1 MPDTNPIQALRESA
15 ALVEGAGHD
24 VLRATGNDRVSFLAR
39 ITSGT
44 LASLDPGHGT
54 RTLLLD
60 VKGRVLASLLAFARA
75 KSVRLIA
82 SGGQGADVAAGLSKY
97 AIMDDFQI
105 VHESELAT
113 LAVLGPKAGLALEA
127 IGLAGGGALLQAPI
141 FSHQDATTERFGL
154 VWMAHGRAS
163 GVDGLCVV
171 ATKPMRDAIA
181 EALLQSGVASLP
193 ADIAD
198 ALRIAALE
206 PAAGKEITPERFP
219 VEIGLGKAIDHGKGC
234 YVGQETIVRMRDR
247 GIIRKRLVLLQL
259 QEGGTASPG
268 DKVTAEGQANAGL
281 VTSVGALP
289 GRPPVALGIVA
300 SAVPVGAPVQI
311 QHAEAP
317 AGAEIVGESPP
328 WG

>member
-15 ALVEGAGHD
+15 VLLEGPGHD

-44 LASLDPGHGT
+44 VASLDPGRGG

-60 VKGRVLASLLAFARA
+60 VRGRVLASLLAFVRG
-75 KSVRLIA
+75 KSVRLITA
-82 SGGQGADVAAGLSKY
+82 SGQGAEIVAGLSKY

-105 VHESELAT
+105 VPESELAT
-113 LAVLGPKAGLALEA
+113 LAVLGPKAGEALEG
-127 IGLAGGGALLQAPI
+127 IGIAGCAALLAAPL
-141 FSHQDATTERFGL
+141 FNHHDTTSERFGL
-154 VWMAHGRAS
+154 VWVAHGRAS
-163 GVDGLCVV
+163 GTDGLCIV
-171 ATKPMRDAIA
+171 AAKSARDALA
-181 EALLQSGVASLP
+181 EALRQSGVVSLP
-193 ADIAD
+193 AEIAD

-206 PAAGKEITPERFP
+206 PAVGKEIAPDRFP
-219 VEIGLGKAIDHGKGC
+219 VEVGLGKAIDHGKGC

-247 GIIRKRLVLLQL
+247 GVIRKRLVLLQL

-300 SAVPVGAPVQI
+300 SAVPVGASVQI

>member
-1 MPDTNPIQALRESA
+1 MPDTNPIHALQESA

-44 LASLDPGHGT
+44 LASLEPGRGT

-60 VKGRVLASLLAFARA
+60 VKGRVLASLLAFARS

-82 SGGQGADVAAGLSKY
+82 SGGQGAEVAAGLAKY

-127 IGLAGGGALLQAPI
+127 IGLAGGGALLQAPL

-171 ATKPMRDAIA
+171 ATKPMRDAMA
-181 EALLQSGVASLP
+181 EALRKAGVASLP

-206 PAAGKEITPERFP
+206 PAAGKEITPDRFP
-219 VEIGLGKAIDHGKGC
+219 VEVGLGKAIDHGKGC

-247 GIIRKRLVLLQL
+247 GVIRKRLVLLRL
-259 QEGGTASPG
+259 SASGPVSAG
-268 DKVTAEGQANAGL
+268 DKIAAESQPNAGL
-281 VTSVGALP
+281 VTSSGGIP
-289 GRPPVALGIVA
+289 GEPGVALGIVA
-300 SAVPVGAPVQI
+300 AAVPVGAKVSIQRADSPV
-311 QHAEAP
+311 A
-317 AGAEIVGESPP
+317 AEIAAEIPP